1 MLNKYPDIFWLIFD
15 KCFKFAHIIASTTAH
30 ATAMCLQNDKLD
42 SNGVNVHY
50 GTKKN
55 LAPEPYPFDCR
66 AGPPKNLPLC
76 MSVVCQKLRNYNYN
90 YNTNACPV
98 QDFSLGQVR
107 RAEGRERGWVSW
119 RVATLSSPA
128 RSLGSTVSSSGGV
141 RGRAPTTQRFFTIF
155 CTQDGLSWHC
165 NIVNYGLSCSHWGQR
180 PQCPLAYAPV
190 NNNNNNYYY

>member
-76 MSVVCQKLRNYNYN
+76 MSVVCQKLR
-90 YNTNACPV
+90 TVIIIITIIQMRVLSRIFHWGKSEEPKA
-98 QDFSLGQVR
+98 
-107 RAEGRERGWVSW
+107 ERGVGFLGEWQP
-119 RVATLSSPA
+119 SPHQ
-128 RSLGSTVSSSGGV
+128 LGV
-141 RGRAPTTQRFFTIF
+141 
-155 CTQDGLSWHC
+155 
-165 NIVNYGLSCSHWGQR
+165 WGA
-180 PQCPLAYAPV
+180 L
-190 NNNNNNYYY
+190 